1 MNRRYFLAI
10 DNWRYV
16 AAALLAGYAVSLA
29 GWQATHRPLLP
40 AYLAEN
46 QLSAAQRSD
55 LAAALLAG
63 MAAGLILWLAAAA
76 LLARLAPRPVAADQP
91 AAAAFWLTALARLSV
106 ALLALP
112 LLPLLAIPG
121 IEADQPLLVFSL
133 ILALSALAARAA
145 RAALTVRSQ
154 WRAAERARS
163 GDRPERQET
172 GDRPERQE
180 TEDRPER
187 QGTGDRP
194 ERQETGDRP
203 ERQGTGDRPER
214 PAPAP
219 GSRFTPHA
227 SRLVLLLAAAYTL
240 FMGAATLARHNT
252 FGTYAFD
259 LGIHS
264 QALATIARH
273 GYPLVT
279 LYGPEP
285 VNQFGDHFA
294 PIFYLLT
301 PLSLLFS
308 DARALLIVQTLLLAS
323 GVAPVYLL
331 ARRKLA
337 SQALA
342 LTLAAAYLLFPA
354 LHGVNTFD
362 FHEIALAVPL
372 LLWSLYCLETGR
384 FRLFG
389 LFLALALF
397 TKEEVALTGV
407 AIGLYILL
415 VQRQPRRGALVMAL
429 SAAYFVLVT
438 GVLMPALG
446 GGADVGRFEGLAVEG
461 FGGFAGVAMT
471 LFTNPV
477 YTFSYVFL
485 DPDKLLFLAQLLLP
499 LLGIPL
505 LAGAGPWI
513 VALPGFA
520 TLLLSSYRP
529 QYLLDTHYSAIVIPS
544 LFFLAALG
552 LARLEQ
558 RRRAAALPLAA
569 ALLTA
574 SLMMNW
580 QYGWLGGKL
589 FHGFPRPGDH
599 ARAIA
604 ALIDAIPPQ
613 ASVSTLS
620 RFVPHLAS
628 RQQIYLYPT
637 VNDAEYILFD
647 TALDG
652 DFFPLIS
659 RDPRGEAI
667 ERLLPFI
674 AGGEYGL
681 VGGEDGVLLL
691 QRGADTAH
699 NAQALAALG
708 SVAYDAVDLFG
719 SPDMLTVDD
728 QAAASGQARLS
739 PALAEPLA
747 EPVAVVSGPYATV
760 IPGCYRVD
768 FQLRL
773 DAPPAGAGLA
783 AIVDVFSFAAGGQM
797 AQHGISVEEFAA
809 RDASAPSGLSMT
821 EGGGF
826 HTFSLEF
833 QTDRLLNDVEFRV
846 LHTGLGAL
854 AVDRVAVEYLG
865 PPGQ

>member
-10 DNWRYV
+10 DNWRY
-16 AAALLAGYAVSLA
+16 AALALLAGYAVAMA
-29 GWQATHRPLLP
+29 GWQVTHRPLLP

-46 QLSAAQRSD
+46 QLTAAQRQE
-55 LAAALLAG
+55 LAITLLAG
-63 MAAGLILWLAAAA
+63 MAMALIVWLAAGA
-76 LLARLAPRPVAADQP
+76 LLARLGPRPAGVDRSG
-91 AAAAFWLTALARLSV
+91 AAAFWLTATARLSI
-106 ALLALP
+106 ALLLLP
-112 LLPLLAIPG
+112 FLPLLAVPG
-121 IEADQPLLVFSL
+121 IETQEPLLVFCL
-133 ILALSALAARAA
+133 VLAVSALAAAGVKAVLVVRAHL
-145 RAALTVRSQ
+145 RAP
-154 WRAAERARS
+154 ERARS
-163 GDRPERQET
+163 GDRPEQQ
-172 GDRPERQE
+172 G
-180 TEDRPER
+180 TEDQPESQDR
-187 QGTGDRP
+187 SPITDHRSPITG
-194 ERQETGDRP
+194 
-203 ERQGTGDRPER
+203 
-214 PAPAP
+214 
-219 GSRFTPHA
+219 
-227 SRLVLLLAAAYTL
+227 LVFVLFMAAAYAL
-240 FMGAATLARHNT
+240 FMGAVTVARHNT

-273 GYPLVT
+273 GYPIVT
-279 LYGPEP
+279 LYGPQA

-301 PLSLLFS
+301 PLSLLFR
-308 DARALLIVQTLLLAS
+308 DARALLVVQTLLLAS
-323 GVAPVYLL
+323 AAAPVYLL
-331 ARRKLA
+331 ARSKLA
-337 SQALA
+337 SPVLAVALS
-342 LTLAAAYLLFPA
+342 AAYLLFPA

-362 FHEIALAVPL
+362 FHEIALVVPL

-389 LFLALALF
+389 LFLALALA

-407 AIGLYILL
+407 AIGMYIVLA
-415 VQRQPRRGALVMAL
+415 RREPRRGALVMGL

-438 GVLMPALG
+438 ALLMPALG
-446 GGADVGRFEGLAVEG
+446 GGADVGRFEGLAVDG
-461 FGGFAGVAMT
+461 FGGFAGVLMT

-485 DPDKLLFLAQLLLP
+485 DPDKLLFLGQLLLP

-529 QYLLDTHYSAIVIPS
+529 QYLLDTHYSAIVVPS

-552 LARLEQ
+552 LARVEQ

-574 SLMMNW
+574 SLVMNW

-589 FHGFPRPGDH
+589 FHGIPQPTERQ
-599 ARAIA
+599 RAIA
-604 ALIDAIPPQ
+604 ALIDAIPHD

-628 RQQIYLYPT
+628 REQIYLYPT
-637 VNDAEYILFD
+637 VNGAEYILFD
-647 TALDG
+647 AALDG

-667 ERLLPFI
+667 ERLLPLV
-674 AGGEYGL
+674 ASGEYGL
-681 VGGEDGVLLL
+681 LAGQDGVLLL
-691 QRGADTAH
+691 QRGADTA
-699 NAQALAALG
+699 NNQEALRALG
-708 SVAYDAVDLFG
+708 SVTYDAVDLFG

-728 QAAASGQARLS
+728 PATRSGQARLS
-739 PALAEPLA
+739 PARAEPA
-747 EPVAVVSGPYATV
+747 GEPFAVVSGPYATV
-760 IPGCYRVD
+760 IPGRYRVD
-768 FQLRL
+768 FRLRL
-773 DAPPAGAGLA
+773 ADAPATDQLA
-783 AIVDVFSFAAGGQM
+783 AIVDVFSFTAGGQV
-797 AQHGISVEEFAA
+797 AQHGISAAEFAA
-809 RDASAPSGLSMT
+809 RDTSAPG
-821 EGGGF
+821 EPY

-854 AVDRVAVEYLG
+854 AVDTVAVEYLG
-865 PPGQ
+865 PPAQ

>member
-1 MNRRYFLAI
+1 MKLGIIPLMNRRYFLAI

-29 GWQATHRPLLP
+29 GWQVTHRPLLP

-46 QLSAAQRSD
+46 QLSAAQRSE

-63 MAAGLILWLAAAA
+63 MAAGLTLWLAAAA
-76 LLARLAPRPVAADQP
+76 LLARFGPRPAAVDRSGAMP
-91 AAAAFWLTALARLSV
+91 FWLTTLARLSV

-121 IEADQPLLVFSL
+121 IEADQPLLVFCL

-145 RAALTVRSQ
+145 LASLTVRSQ

-163 GDRPERQET
+163 GDRPEHT
-172 GDRPERQE
+172 
-180 TEDRPER
+180 
-187 QGTGDRP
+187 
-194 ERQETGDRP
+194 
-203 ERQGTGDRPER
+203 
-214 PAPAP
+214 APAP

-227 SRLVLLLAAAYTL
+227 SRLVFLLAAAYTL

-331 ARRKLA
+331 ARSKLA

-342 LTLAAAYLLFPA
+342 LALAAAYLLFPA

-574 SLMMNW
+574 SLVMNW

-667 ERLLPFI
+667 ERLLPLV

-681 VGGEDGVLLL
+681 VSGQDGVLLL

-699 NAQALAALG
+699 NDQALRALG
-708 SVAYDAVDLFG
+708 SVTYDAVDLFG

-728 QAAASGQARLS
+728 EAAANGQARLS

-747 EPVAVVSGPYATV
+747 EPIAVVSGPYATV
-760 IPGCYRVD
+760 IPGRYRVD
-768 FQLRL
+768 FLLRL
-773 DAPPAGAGLA
+773 DAPPAGEGLA
-783 AIVDVFSFAAGGQM
+783 AIIDVFSFAAGGQV
-797 AQHGISVEEFAA
+797 AQHGISLEEFAA
-809 RDASAPSGLSMT
+809 RDRDASAPSGLSMT

>member
-1 MNRRYFLAI
+1 MNRRTFLEI

-16 AAALLAGYAVSLA
+16 AGVLLAGYAVALA
-29 GWQATHRPLLP
+29 GWQVTHRPLLP
-40 AYLAEN
+40 AYLSDN
-46 QLSAAQRSD
+46 QLSAGQRSE
-55 LAAALLAG
+55 LAIVLLAG
-63 MAAGLILWLAAAA
+63 MAAGLLLWLAASA
-76 LLARLAPRPVAADQP
+76 LLARLGPRPAAVERAEAMP
-91 AAAAFWLTALARLSV
+91 FWLTATARLSG
-106 ALLALP
+106 ALLLLP
-112 LLPLLAIPG
+112 FLPLLAIPG
-121 IEADQPLLVFSL
+121 IETGEPALVFCL
-133 ILALSALAARAA
+133 VIAVSALAAGGA
-145 RAALTVRSQ
+145 RAVLVVRQ
-154 WRAAERARS
+154 QLRVPGRARS
-163 GDRPERQET
+163 GDRPEQRKPGRARS
-172 GDRPERQE
+172 GDRPEQRKPG
-180 TEDRPER
+180 RAR
-187 QGTGDRP
+187 SGDRP
-194 ERQETGDRP
+194 EQRKPGRARSGDRP
-203 ERQGTGDRPER
+203 EHTASPHV
-214 PAPAP
+214 
-219 GSRFTPHA
+219 SRFTFHA
-227 SRLVLLLAAAYTL
+227 SLLVLLMAVAYAL
-240 FMGAATLARHNT
+240 FMGAVTLARHNT

-264 QALATIARH
+264 QALASIARH

-279 LYGPEP
+279 LYGPQP

-301 PLSLLFS
+301 PLSILLR

-331 ARRKLA
+331 ARSKLA
-337 SQALA
+337 SATLA
-342 LTLAAAYLLFPA
+342 VALAAAYLLFPA

-372 LLWSLYCLETGR
+372 LLWSFYCLETGR

-389 LFLALALF
+389 IFLALALF

-429 SAAYFVLVT
+429 SAAYFLLVT
-438 GVLMPALG
+438 ALIMPALG
-446 GGADVGRFEGLAVEG
+446 GGADVGRFEGLAVDG

-477 YTFSYVFL
+477 YTFSYLFL

-544 LFFLAALG
+544 LFFLAVLG
-552 LARLEQ
+552 LARVER

-569 ALLTA
+569 ALLAA
-574 SLMMNW
+574 SLVMNW
-580 QYGWLGGKL
+580 QFGWLGGKL
-589 FHGFPRPGDH
+589 FHGIPRPTERQ
-599 ARAIA
+599 RAIA
-604 ALIDAIPPQ
+604 ALIDAIPPE

-628 RQQIYLYPT
+628 REQIYLYPT
-637 VNDAEYILFD
+637 VNDAETILFD
-647 TALDG
+647 AALDG

-667 ERLLPFI
+667 ERLLPLL
-674 AGGEYGL
+674 ASGDYGL

-691 QRGADTAH
+691 QRGADTA
-699 NAQALAALG
+699 NNEAALAALG
-708 SVAYDAVDLFG
+708 SVTYDAVDLFG
-719 SPDMLTVDD
+719 SPAMLTVEDP
-728 QAAASGQARLS
+728 AAASGQARLS
-739 PALAEPLA
+739 PALAERLA

-760 IPGCYRVD
+760 IPGRYRVD
-768 FQLRL
+768 YRLRL
-773 DAPPAGAGLA
+773 AEPPAGEGLVG
-783 AIVDVFSFAAGGQM
+783 IIDVFSFAAGGQM
-797 AQHGISVEEFAA
+797 AQHGISTEEFAA
-809 RDASAPSGLSMT
+809 RDASADLSMT
-821 EGGGF
+821 GTTGSSGPY

-854 AVDRVAVEYLG
+854 AVDTVAVKYLG
-865 PPGQ
+865 PSGQ

>member
-1 MNRRYFLAI
+1 MNRRYFLEI

-16 AAALLAGYAVSLA
+16 AGALLAGYAAGLF
-29 GWQATHRPLLP
+29 GWQVTHRPLLS
-40 AYLAEN
+40 AWLTEN
-46 QLSAAQRSD
+46 QLSAAQRLD
-55 LAAALLAG
+55 LAAWLLAG
-63 MAAGLILWLAAAA
+63 MAAALILWLAASA
-76 LLARLAPRPVAADQP
+76 LLAQLGPRPAAVER
-91 AAAAFWLTALARLSV
+91 AEAMSFWLTATARLSGT
-106 ALLALP
+106 LLLLP
-112 LLPLLAIPG
+112 FLPLLAIPG
-121 IEADQPLLVFSL
+121 IETGEPALVFCL
-133 ILALSALAARAA
+133 VIAVSALAAGGA
-145 RAALTVRSQ
+145 RAVLVVRQ
-154 WRAAERARS
+154 QLRAPGRARS
-163 GDRPERQET
+163 GDRPEHT
-172 GDRPERQE
+172 ASPHV
-180 TEDRPER
+180 
-187 QGTGDRP
+187 
-194 ERQETGDRP
+194 
-203 ERQGTGDRPER
+203 
-214 PAPAP
+214 
-219 GSRFTPHA
+219 SRFTFHA
-227 SRLVLLLAAAYTL
+227 SLLVLLMAVAYAL
-240 FMGAATLARHNT
+240 FMGAVTLARHNT

-264 QALATIARH
+264 QALASIARH

-279 LYGPEP
+279 LYGPQP

-301 PLSLLFS
+301 PLSILLR

-331 ARRKLA
+331 ARSKLA
-337 SQALA
+337 SVTLA
-342 LTLAAAYLLFPA
+342 VALAAAYLLFPA

-372 LLWSLYCLETGR
+372 LLWSFYCLETGR

-429 SAAYFVLVT
+429 SAAYFLLVT
-438 GVLMPALG
+438 ALIMPALG
-446 GGADVGRFEGLAVEG
+446 GGADVGRFEGLAVDG

-477 YTFSYVFL
+477 YTFSYLFL

-544 LFFLAALG
+544 LFFLAVLG
-552 LARLEQ
+552 LARVER

-569 ALLTA
+569 ALLAA
-574 SLMMNW
+574 SLVMNW
-580 QYGWLGGKL
+580 QFGWLGGKL
-589 FHGFPRPGDH
+589 FHGIPRPTERQ
-599 ARAIA
+599 RAIA
-604 ALIDAIPPQ
+604 ALIDAIPPE

-628 RQQIYLYPT
+628 REQIYLYPT
-637 VNDAEYILFD
+637 VNDAETILFD
-647 TALDG
+647 AALDG

-667 ERLLPFI
+667 ERLLPLL
-674 AGGEYGL
+674 ASGDYGL

-691 QRGADTAH
+691 QRGADPA
-699 NAQALAALG
+699 NNEAALRALG
-708 SVAYDAVDLFG
+708 SVTYDAVDLFG
-719 SPDMLTVDD
+719 SPAMLTVEDP
-728 QAAASGQARLS
+728 AAASGQARLS

-760 IPGCYRVD
+760 IPGRYRVD
-768 FQLRL
+768 YRLRL
-773 DAPPAGAGLA
+773 AEPPAGEGPV

-797 AQHGISVEEFAA
+797 AQHGISTEEFAA
-809 RDASAPSGLSMT
+809 RDASAPGGLSMT
-821 EGGGF
+821 GTTGSSGPY

-854 AVDRVAVEYLG
+854 AVDSVAVKYLG